1 MVQTGADRLL
11 NDPALTRLVRD
22 RAWALVCHQASV
34 DGQANHLFDQ
44 VCARDDLRPR
54 RLLVPEHG
62 LFGEHLYMEPVP
74 DLVDPR
80 LGVPV
85 RSLYGSEFESLAPR
99 PTDLEGLDVV
109 VFDLQDVGARYYTY
123 LATMALTMRSCAS
136 AGVPF
141 VVLDRPNP
149 IGGDIVEGNLPDPA
163 LRSFVSY
170 LPLAN
175 RHGMTAGEVAS
186 LVVDSERLDLDLTVV
201 PCRGW
206 RRAHMWPSTGLP
218 FVPPSPNIPTWE
230 TALVYPG
237 MCLLEGTNL
246 SEGRGTTQ
254 PFFVFGAP
262 WIRDP
267 WTLVESLRAEAPAGV
282 TFRPTAFVP
291 SHDKG
296 AGQRCPG
303 VQLIVTD
310 PRRFR
315 PLATALAIL
324 ATVRR
329 QYPDDFAL
337 RTDAYEFVR
346 DVLALDLLL
355 GDTALR
361 QALMAGSTASELVG
375 LLEAPARA
383 FQESRQRYLL
393 YR

>member
-11 NDPALTRLVRD
+11 NDPALTRLIRD

-34 DGQANHLFDQ
+34 DAQANHLFDR

-74 DLVDPR
+74 DSVEPR
-80 LGVPV
+80 LGIPV
-85 RSLYGSEFESLAPR
+85 CSLYGSDFDSLAPR
-99 PTDLEGLDVV
+99 PAGLADLDVV
-109 VFDLQDVGARYYTY
+109 VFDLQDIGARYYTY
-123 LATMALTMRSCAS
+123 LATMALTMRSCAD

-149 IGGDIVEGNLPDPA
+149 IGGEAIEGNLPDPA

-175 RHGMTAGEVAS
+175 RHGLTAGEVAS
-186 LVVDSERLDLDLTVV
+186 LVIDSERLDLDLTVV

-206 RRAHMWPSTGLP
+206 RRAHMWPSTSLP

-246 SEGRGTTQ
+246 SEGRGTTL

-267 WTLVESLRAEAPAGV
+267 WALVESLRAEAPAGV

-315 PLATALAIL
+315 PLATALTIL
-324 ATVRR
+324 AAVRR

-346 DVLALDLLL
+346 DVPALDLLL

-361 QALMAGSTASELVG
+361 QALMAGAPASELVG
-375 LLEAPARA
+375 LLESPARA
-383 FQESRQRYLL
+383 FHESRQRYLL